1 MQDHGQ
7 AVYTSAMK
15 HLIYIAIFTLSA
27 CGSGAP
33 ESTTA
38 KTYGCDSSIV
48 DIMSTMG
55 EPFLLG
61 LGVPDSTVYSTA
73 GQNHVLTYTFL
84 LAKQQISFEYNANYC
99 RETVETL

>member
-1 MQDHGQ
+1 MK
-7 AVYTSAMK
+7 YTIIP
-15 HLIYIAIFTLSA
+15 LIFALSA

-33 ESTTA
+33 ESPKA

-48 DIMSTMG
+48 AIMSTMG

-61 LGVPDSTVYSTA
+61 LGVPDKTVYSTA